1 MPAVGGTGP
10 IVTGQG
16 GSADVSNAVRAQG
29 ALLDLRRIG
38 RVVRVGG
45 SSRLLPRIWRNFENS
60 ITVFLMLLMLGASTI
75 QVLARYVL
83 PEDITLP
90 WTEEAGR
97 LFMVWATLWAAA
109 VVQRTDEHI
118 TMTAVFDLL
127 PAGAQRALLVFCDL
141 LTIALL
147 APVTWWGWS
156 NARTLDI
163 MQSISLGL
171 PLSIFAY
178 SIPVTAGL
186 MIVFSLGLV
195 ARRFSATPIRSGGGA
210 VEI

>member
-1 MPAVGGTGP
+1 MFPTPFELKVLFWLCV
-10 IVTGQG
+10 IL
-16 GSADVSNAVRAQG
+16 
-29 ALLDLRRIG
+29 ALWLGWLIRNDHTDLPWI
-38 RVVRVGG
+38 
-45 SSRLLPRIWRNFENS
+45 PRIWRNFENS
-60 ITVFLMLLMLGASTI
+60 VTVFLMLLMLGASTI

-83 PEDITLP
+83 PDDVTLP

-109 VVQRTDEHI
+109 TLQRTDEHI
-118 TMTAVFDLL
+118 TMNAIFDLL
-127 PAGAQRALLVFCDL
+127 PSSLQRLLLMFCDL

-147 APVTWWGWS
+147 TPVAWWGWN

-178 SIPVTAGL
+178 SNPVTAGL
-186 MIVFSLGLV
+186 MIIFSIGLLV
-195 ARRFSATPIRSGGGA
+195 RRFTGAPVRTGGTA

>member
-1 MPAVGGTGP
+1 MFPTPFELKVLFWVCVGL
-10 IVTGQG
+10 
-16 GSADVSNAVRAQG
+16 
-29 ALLDLRRIG
+29 ALWLGWIIRSDHATLPL
-38 RVVRVGG
+38 VP
-45 SSRLLPRIWRNFENS
+45 RLWRNFENS

-83 PEDITLP
+83 PDDVTLP

-109 VVQRTDEHI
+109 IVQRTDDHI
-118 TMTAVFDLL
+118 TMNAVFDLL
-127 PAGAQRALLVFCDL
+127 PAAAQRALLAFCDL

-147 APVTWWGWS
+147 APVAWWGWN

-186 MIVFSLGLV
+186 MIVFSLGLL
-195 ARRFSATPIRSGGGA
+195 ARRFSAVPVRSGGSA

>member
-1 MPAVGGTGP
+1 MFPTPFELKVLFWLCV
-10 IVTGQG
+10 IL
-16 GSADVSNAVRAQG
+16 
-29 ALLDLRRIG
+29 ALWLGWLIRTDHTDLPWI
-38 RVVRVGG
+38 
-45 SSRLLPRIWRNFENS
+45 PRIWRNFENS
-60 ITVFLMLLMLGASTI
+60 VTVFLMLLMLGASTI

-83 PEDITLP
+83 PDDVTLP

-109 VVQRTDEHI
+109 TLQRTDEHI
-118 TMTAVFDLL
+118 TMNAIFDLL
-127 PAGAQRALLVFCDL
+127 PSSLQRVLLMFCDL

-147 APVTWWGWS
+147 TPVAWWGWN

-186 MIVFSLGLV
+186 MIIFSIGLLV
-195 ARRFSATPIRSGGGA
+195 RRFTGSPVRTGGTA

>member
-1 MPAVGGTGP
+1 MFPTPFELKVLFWLCV
-10 IVTGQG
+10 IL
-16 GSADVSNAVRAQG
+16 
-29 ALLDLRRIG
+29 ALWLGWLIRNDHTDLPWI
-38 RVVRVGG
+38 
-45 SSRLLPRIWRNFENS
+45 PRIWRNFENS
-60 ITVFLMLLMLGASTI
+60 VTVFLMLLMLGASTI

-83 PEDITLP
+83 PDDVTLP

-109 VVQRTDEHI
+109 TLQRTDEHI
-118 TMTAVFDLL
+118 TMNAIFDLL
-127 PAGAQRALLVFCDL
+127 PPSMQRLLLMFCDL

-147 APVTWWGWS
+147 TPVAWWGWN

-186 MIVFSLGLV
+186 MIIFSIGLLV
-195 ARRFSATPIRSGGGA
+195 RRFTGAPVRTGGTA

>member
-1 MPAVGGTGP
+1 MFPTPFELKVLFWLCV
-10 IVTGQG
+10 IL
-16 GSADVSNAVRAQG
+16 
-29 ALLDLRRIG
+29 ALWLGWLIRNDHTDLPWI
-38 RVVRVGG
+38 
-45 SSRLLPRIWRNFENS
+45 PRIWRNFENS
-60 ITVFLMLLMLGASTI
+60 VTVFLMLLMLGASTI

-83 PEDITLP
+83 PDDVTLP

-109 VVQRTDEHI
+109 TLQRTDEHI
-118 TMTAVFDLL
+118 TMNAIFDLL
-127 PAGAQRALLVFCDL
+127 PSSLQRLLLMFCDL

-147 APVTWWGWS
+147 TPVAWWGWN

-186 MIVFSLGLV
+186 MIIFSIGLLV
-195 ARRFSATPIRSGGGA
+195 RRFTGAPVRTGGNA

>member
-1 MPAVGGTGP
+1 MFPTPFELKVLFW
-10 IVTGQG
+10 ICV
-16 GSADVSNAVRAQG
+16 
-29 ALLDLRRIG
+29 ALGLWLAW
-38 RVVRVGG
+38 VVR
-45 SSRLLPRIWRNFENS
+45 RDHAELPLLPRIWRNFENS
-60 ITVFLMLLMLGASTI
+60 ITVFLMLLMLGASTV

-147 APVTWWGWS
+147 APVTWWGWN

>member
-1 MPAVGGTGP
+1 MFPTPFELKVLFWVALGAALWFAWL
-10 IVTGQG
+10 IRKDY
-16 GSADVSNAVRAQG
+16 ADLPLVA
-29 ALLDLRRIG
+29 
-38 RVVRVGG
+38 
-45 SSRLLPRIWRNFENS
+45 RLWRNFENS
-60 ITVFLMLLMLGASTI
+60 ITVLLMLLMLGASTT

-83 PEDITLP
+83 PDDITLP

-109 VVQRTDEHI
+109 TLQRTDEHI
-118 TMTAVFDLL
+118 TMNAVFDLL
-127 PAGAQRALLVFCDL
+127 PAFLQRALLILCDL
-141 LTIALL
+141 VTIALL
-147 APVTWWGWS
+147 TPVAWWGWN

-178 SIPVTAGL
+178 SIPVAAGV
-186 MIVFSLGLV
+186 MIVFSIGLLIQ
-195 ARRFSATPIRSGGGA
+195 RFSGNPVRSNQTP

>member
-1 MPAVGGTGP
+1 MFPTPFELKVLFWVCAGV
-10 IVTGQG
+10 
-16 GSADVSNAVRAQG
+16 
-29 ALLDLRRIG
+29 ALWLAW
-38 RVVRVGG
+38 VVRSDHAELALV
-45 SSRLLPRIWRNFENS
+45 PRMWRNFENS
-60 ITVFLMLLMLGASTI
+60 ITVFLMLLMLGASTV

-83 PEDITLP
+83 PDDITLP

-109 VVQRTDEHI
+109 IVQRTDDHI
-118 TMTAVFDLL
+118 TMTAIFDLL
-127 PAGAQRALLVFCDL
+127 PAGAQRALLAICDL

-147 APVTWWGWS
+147 APVTWWGWN

-186 MIVFSLGLV
+186 MIVFSLGLL
-195 ARRFSATPIRSGGGA
+195 ARRFSASPIRSGGGA

>member
-1 MPAVGGTGP
+1 MFPTPFELKVLFWLCVILALWLGWLIRTDH
-10 IVTGQG
+10 
-16 GSADVSNAVRAQG
+16 AD
-29 ALLDLRRIG
+29 LPWI
-38 RVVRVGG
+38 
-45 SSRLLPRIWRNFENS
+45 PRIWRNFENS
-60 ITVFLMLLMLGASTI
+60 VTVFLMLLMLGASTV

-83 PEDITLP
+83 PDDVTLP

-109 VVQRTDEHI
+109 TLQRTDEHI
-118 TMTAVFDLL
+118 TMNAIFDLL
-127 PAGAQRALLVFCDL
+127 PSSLQRVLLMFCDL

-147 APVTWWGWS
+147 TPVVWWGWH

-186 MIVFSLGLV
+186 MIIFSIGLLV
-195 ARRFSATPIRSGGGA
+195 RRFTGAPVRTGGTA